1 MNSISKLFN
10 SFKTPTTG
18 ARGVDPFI
26 ADTIAE
32 LRAGDPSLRFAPAKR
47 VRDDGK
53 GFARI
58 NRHGIVYYVK
68 KSYTILNPH
77 STDGQGLY
85 FVKGADDDPT
95 GVFFTE
101 GFGVDEDAYRE
112 AVRAYLFACGVP
124 RSELTMIGATAWPK
138 TYERTPQNLQALEA
152 AGVLLPHEGK

>member
-1 MNSISKLFN
+1 MNPIDYLLKSLKARTVKSRSI
-10 SFKTPTTG
+10 
-18 ARGVDPFI
+18 DPFI
-26 ADTIAE
+26 VDTIAE

-53 GFARI
+53 GFTRI

-85 FVKGADDDPT
+85 FVKGTDDDPT

-124 RSELTMIGATAWPK
+124 RSELTMVGATAWPK
-138 TYERTPQNLQALEA
+138 TYERTQQNLQALEA

>member
-1 MNSISKLFN
+1 MNSLRKFLN
-10 SFKTPTTG
+10 SLKTRTTG
-18 ARGVDPFI
+18 GRDVDPFI

-47 VRDDGK
+47 VRREGK
-53 GFARI
+53 GFTRI
-58 NRHGIVYYVK
+58 NRHGVVYYVK

-77 STDGQGLY
+77 LTDGQGLY

-124 RSELTMIGATAWPK
+124 RSELTMIGAIAWPK

>member
-1 MNSISKLFN
+1 MNSIRKLFN
-10 SFKTPTTG
+10 SFKTPTTVG
-18 ARGVDPFI
+18 RGVDPFI
-26 ADTIAE
+26 SDTIAE

-47 VRDDGK
+47 VRGDGK
-53 GFARI
+53 DFTRI
-58 NRHGIVYYVK
+58 NRHGVVYYIK

-85 FVKGADDDPT
+85 FVKGTDDDPT

-101 GFGVDEDAYRE
+101 GFDVDEDAYRE
-112 AVRAYLFACGVP
+112 AVRAYLFAFGVP